1 MQTKNYKTL
10 RGLLSQ
16 TGQMNIQSFFSG
28 IFYHKTKGRC
38 NFTLSDDEK
47 RKAAVKFA
55 EYILATK
62 SRRKSLVEALINGRG
77 NLNYF
82 RCFYIDYSPKGCLYC
97 SNSLSG
103 EAFEYCKRMYI
114 KSITH

>member
-16 TGQMNIQSFFSG
+16 TGQMNIQSLFSG
-28 IFYHKTKGRC
+28 IFYQKTKGRC

-47 RKAAVKFA
+47 RKAAVKFT

-62 SRRKSLVEALINGRG
+62 ICRKSLVEALINGRG

-82 RCFYIDYSPKGCLYC
+82 RCFYIDYSPKGRFYC

-103 EAFEYCKRMYI
+103 GAFDHCKNVA
-114 KSITH
+114 